1 MRIKE
6 DPEIRQI
13 IEEEW
18 LAAFEENRNEIRRQA
33 KENILKIQSANR
45 RNFNKKRKEAI
56 KYRVGDLVA
65 IKRMQP
71 ITHGKFSAK
80 FLGPYV
86 VQNVLRNDRY
96 LVENDAAHRSRSR
109 SNIEYCVAI
118 DPARVSY
125 V

>member
-33 KENILKIQSANR
+33 KENILKIQAANR

-71 ITHGKFSAK
+71 TTHGKFSAK
-80 FLGPYV
+80 FLGPYA

-96 LVENDAAHRSRSR
+96 LVEKDGDGEGPRRTSTSFVGQN
-109 SNIEYCVAI
+109 N
-118 DPARVSY
+118 
-125 V
+125 